1 MITTPQ
7 EKYRQAAVQTSPAQL
22 LIMLYDGAIR
32 FVRAGIKGI
41 ETEDLQLMN
50 INFVKA
56 QKIINELSVTLDRKY
71 EISKNLYSLYEY
83 MTYLLIQSNMKKDT
97 AGATEALGYLMD
109 LREAWVEAS
118 KLVAGSSE
126 AN

>member
-1 MITTPQ
+1 MITNPQ

-32 FVRAGIKGI
+32 FVRAGIKGM
-41 ETEDLQLMN
+41 ESGDFQLMN
-50 INFVKA
+50 TNFVKA

-83 MTYLLIQSNMKKDT
+83 MNYLLIQANIKKEPD
-97 AGATEALGYLMD
+97 GAEEVLGYLTD
-109 LREAWVEAS
+109 LRQTWFEAS
-118 KLVAGSSE
+118 KLIAGSPE
-126 AN
+126 AI